1 MKKKEIKVETA
12 GKVNWEK
19 LEAKPVKKKKRA
31 SLEELPDVEGIEE
44 EKKNLTSHE
53 RSLPYP
59 EEFLADINL
68 LRKRLDGEKTTYSH
82 VQKKEENRSSQQ
94 TNPTTTSQRI
104 GANPR
109 AKIVKKKSESD

>member
-68 LRKRLDGEKTTYSH
+68 LRKRLDGEKAAYSY
-82 VQKKEENRSSQQ
+82 VQKKEN
-94 TNPTTTSQRI
+94 NPTTTSQKI